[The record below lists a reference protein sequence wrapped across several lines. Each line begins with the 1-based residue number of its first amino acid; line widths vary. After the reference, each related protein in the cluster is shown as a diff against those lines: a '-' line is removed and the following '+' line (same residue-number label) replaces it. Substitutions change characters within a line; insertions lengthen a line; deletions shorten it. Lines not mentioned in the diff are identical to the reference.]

1 MDDNER
7 LVLQKKEM
15 GKVVVWAQQT
25 MCYAIGIRAS
35 ETGNPFP
42 IETKEQIEFVGNEMN
57 STIDEL
63 WEEAQSE
70 IADDTQLL
78 SHEVFAR
85 KVFDWCYSHMNP
97 EK

>member
-1 MDDNER
+1 MDDNEH
-7 LVLQKKEM
+7 LALQEKAI
-15 GKVVVWAQQT
+15 VSVTVWAQQT

-42 IETKEQIEFVGNEMN
+42 IETKKQIGFVGKEMN
-57 STIDEL
+57 STIEEL
-63 WEEAQSE
+63 WKETQSE